1 MSYFIIFISA
11 VFVISVSNAND
22 VRFRLLQNFRQKIA
36 LQLNDSDGYMKVNT
50 RNSSC
55 VDNIDV
61 MVKIENGIIIDIR
74 FDGEACAIST
84 SATSIMIK
92 TLIGK
97 NIKEVKEII
106 ENYENMIEEK
116 EYDASVLGELVVYDS
131 VSKQPSRKK
140 CATLPFESIK
150 KIIEEIEN

>member
-1 MSYFIIFISA
+1 MDEKLKRDIILD
-11 VFVISVSNAND
+11 NY
-22 VRFRLLQNFRQKIA
+22 QNPVNRG
-36 LQLNDSDGYMKVNT
+36 LTDSDGYIKINT

-61 MVKIENGIIIDIR
+61 MAKLENGVFIDIR

-97 NIKEVKEII
+97 TVSEVKEII
-106 ENYENMIEEK
+106 ENYEKMINEEK
-116 EYDASVLGELVVYDS
+116 YDKSILGELIVYDT

-140 CATLPFESIK
+140 CAILPFESIK
-150 KIIEEIEN
+150 RIISEIEN

>member
-1 MSYFIIFISA
+1 VEEIDEKLKRDIFLE
-11 VFVISVSNAND
+11 NY
-22 VRFRLLQNFRQKIA
+22 QNPVNRG
-36 LQLNDSDGYMKVNT
+36 LTDSDGYILVNT

-61 MVKIENGIIIDIR
+61 MVKVDNGIIIDIR

-97 NIKEVKEII
+97 NIKEAKNII

-116 EYDASVLGELVVYDS
+116 EYDKDLLGELMVYETI
-131 VSKQPSRKK
+131 SKQPSRKK

-150 KIIEEIEN
+150 KVISEIES

>member
-1 MSYFIIFISA
+1 MDEKLKRDIILD
-11 VFVISVSNAND
+11 NY
-22 VRFRLLQNFRQKIA
+22 QNPVNKG
-36 LQLNDSDGYMKVNT
+36 LTDSDGYMKVNT

-116 EYDASVLGELVVYDS
+116 EYDASVLGELVVYDT

-140 CATLPFESIK
+140 CATLPFDSIK

>member
-1 MSYFIIFISA
+1 MDDKLKRDIILE
-11 VFVISVSNAND
+11 NY
-22 VRFRLLQNFRQKIA
+22 QNPVNRG
-36 LQLNDSDGYMKVNT
+36 LTDSMGYMKVNT

-61 MVKIENGIIIDIR
+61 MVKIENGIFIDIR

-97 NIKEVKEII
+97 NVNEVKEII
-106 ENYENMIEEK
+106 RNYENMINEE
-116 EYDASVLGELVVYDS
+116 EYDKDVIGELIVYDT

-150 KIIEEIEN
+150 KIISELEG

>member
-1 MSYFIIFISA
+1 MDEKLKRDIILD
-11 VFVISVSNAND
+11 NY
-22 VRFRLLQNFRQKIA
+22 QNPENKG
-36 LQLNDSDGYMKVNT
+36 LTDSDGYIRVNT

-61 MVKIENGIIIDIR
+61 MAKLENGIFIDIR

-97 NIKEVKEII
+97 NVSEVKTII
-106 ENYENMIEEK
+106 ENYEKMINEEP
-116 EYDASVLGELVVYDS
+116 YDASLLGELVVYDTI
-131 VSKQPSRKK
+131 SKQPSRKK

-150 KIIEEIEN
+150 RIIEQINL

>member
-1 MSYFIIFISA
+1 MDEKLKRDIILDNYQNPMNRGLTD
-11 VFVISVSNAND
+11 SN
-22 VRFRLLQNFRQKIA
+22 
-36 LQLNDSDGYMKVNT
+36 GYIKVNT

-55 VDNIDV
+55 VDNVDV
-61 MVKIENGIIIDIR
+61 MAKLKDGVFIDIR

-97 NIKEVKEII
+97 TIAETEKII
-106 ENYENMIEEK
+106 DNYEKMINEEE
-116 EYDASVLGELVVYDS
+116 EYDKDLLGELCVYDT

-150 KIIEEIEN
+150 KIIALAKDTK

>member
-1 MSYFIIFISA
+1 MNEKLKRDIILDNYQNPVNKGLTS
-11 VFVISVSNAND
+11 SNGYI
-22 VRFRLLQNFRQKIA
+22 KI
-36 LQLNDSDGYMKVNT
+36 NT

-61 MVKIENGIIIDIR
+61 MAKIENGIFIDIR

-97 NIKEVKEII
+97 NIKEIKEII
-106 ENYENMIEEK
+106 ENYEKMINEEQ
-116 EYDASVLGELVVYDS
+116 YDKDILGELVVYDTI
-131 VSKQPSRKK
+131 SKQPSRKK
-140 CATLPFESIK
+140 CATLPFDAIK
-150 KIIEEIEN
+150 EIIKEIEK

>member
-1 MSYFIIFISA
+1 MDEKLKRDIILDNYQNP
-11 VFVISVSNAND
+11 VNRGLTDSN
-22 VRFRLLQNFRQKIA
+22 
-36 LQLNDSDGYMKVNT
+36 GYIRVNT

-97 NIKEVKEII
+97 NIKETKEII

-116 EYDASVLGELVVYDS
+116 EYDKSLLGELIVYDT

-140 CATLPFESIK
+140 CATLPFDSIK
-150 KIIEEIEN
+150 KIISEIEN

>member
-1 MSYFIIFISA
+1 MDEKLKRDIILDNYQNP
-11 VFVISVSNAND
+11 VNKGLTDSN
-22 VRFRLLQNFRQKIA
+22 
-36 LQLNDSDGYMKVNT
+36 GYIKVNT

-61 MVKIENGIIIDIR
+61 MVIIENGIIIDIR

-97 NIKEVKEII
+97 NIKEAKEII
-106 ENYENMIEEK
+106 QNYENMIEEK
-116 EYDASVLGELVVYDS
+116 EYDASVLGELIVYDT

-150 KIIEEIEN
+150 KIIEETEK

>member
-1 MSYFIIFISA
+1 MDEKLKRDIILD
-11 VFVISVSNAND
+11 NY
-22 VRFRLLQNFRQKIA
+22 QNPVNKG
-36 LQLNDSDGYMKVNT
+36 LTDSDGYMKVNT

-74 FDGEACAIST
+74 FDGEACAFST

-116 EYDASVLGELVVYDS
+116 EYDASVLGELVVYDT

-140 CATLPFESIK
+140 CATLPFDSIK

>member
-1 MSYFIIFISA
+1 MDEKLKRDIILDNYQNP
-11 VFVISVSNAND
+11 VNKGLTDSN
-22 VRFRLLQNFRQKIA
+22 
-36 LQLNDSDGYMKVNT
+36 GYIRVNT

-92 TLIGK
+92 TLTGK
-97 NIKEVKEII
+97 NIKEAKEII
-106 ENYENMIEEK
+106 QNYENMIEEK
-116 EYDASVLGELVVYDS
+116 EYDASVLGELIVYDT

-150 KIIEEIEN
+150 AIIKEIES

>member
-1 MSYFIIFISA
+1 MDEKLKRDIILDHYQNPINRGLTD
-11 VFVISVSNAND
+11 SNGYI
-22 VRFRLLQNFRQKIA
+22 KI
-36 LQLNDSDGYMKVNT
+36 NT

-61 MVKIENGIIIDIR
+61 MAKIENGIFLDIR

-97 NIKEVKEII
+97 NVSEVKEII
-106 ENYENMIEEK
+106 DNYEKMINEEEFDK
-116 EYDASVLGELVVYDS
+116 DLIGELIVYDT

-150 KIIEEIEN
+150 QIIKEIES

>member
-1 MSYFIIFISA
+1 MDEKLKRDIILD
-11 VFVISVSNAND
+11 NY
-22 VRFRLLQNFRQKIA
+22 QNPINKG
-36 LQLNDSDGYMKVNT
+36 LVTVDGYIKVNT

-61 MVKIENGIIIDIR
+61 MAKLENGIFIDIR

-84 SATSIMIK
+84 SATSIMIR

-106 ENYENMIEEK
+106 DNYEKMINEEEYNK
-116 EYDASVLGELVVYDS
+116 ELLGDLIVYDTI
-131 VSKQPSRKK
+131 SKQPSRKK
-140 CATLPFESIK
+140 CATLPFDSIK
-150 KIIEEIEN
+150 TIIEQIEG

>member
-1 MSYFIIFISA
+1 MDEKLKRDIILDNYQNP
-11 VFVISVSNAND
+11 VNKGLTDSN
-22 VRFRLLQNFRQKIA
+22 
-36 LQLNDSDGYMKVNT
+36 GYIRVNT

-61 MVKIENGIIIDIR
+61 MVKIENVIIIDIR

-92 TLIGK
+92 TLTGK
-97 NIKEVKEII
+97 NIKEAKEII
-106 ENYENMIEEK
+106 QNYENMIEEK
-116 EYDASVLGELVVYDS
+116 EYDASVLGELIVYDT

-150 KIIEEIEN
+150 AIIKEIES

>member
-1 MSYFIIFISA
+1 MDEKLKRDIILE
-11 VFVISVSNAND
+11 NY
-22 VRFRLLQNFRQKIA
+22 QNPVNRG
-36 LQLNDSDGYMKVNT
+36 LTDSDGYILVNT

-61 MVKIENGIIIDIR
+61 MVKVDNGIIIDIR

-92 TLIGK
+92 TLVGK
-97 NIKEVKEII
+97 NIKEAKNII

-116 EYDASVLGELVVYDS
+116 EYDKDLLGELMVYETI
-131 VSKQPSRKK
+131 SKQPSRKK

-150 KIIEEIEN
+150 KVISEIEL

>member
-1 MSYFIIFISA
+1 MDEKLKRDIILD
-11 VFVISVSNAND
+11 NY
-22 VRFRLLQNFRQKIA
+22 QNPENKG
-36 LQLNDSDGYMKVNT
+36 LTDSDGYIRVNT

-61 MVKIENGIIIDIR
+61 MAKLENGIFIDIR

-97 NIKEVKEII
+97 TVYEVEAII
-106 ENYENMIEEK
+106 ENYEKMINEEP
-116 EYDASVLGELVVYDS
+116 YDASLLGELIVYDTI
-131 VSKQPSRKK
+131 SKQPSRKK
-140 CATLPFESIK
+140 CAILPFESIK
-150 KIIEEIEN
+150 QIIEKINL

>member
-1 MSYFIIFISA
+1 MDEKLKRDIILENYQIP
-11 VFVISVSNAND
+11 VNKG
-22 VRFRLLQNFRQKIA
+22 LT
-36 LQLNDSDGYMKVNT
+36 DSSGYVKVNT

-61 MVKIENGIIIDIR
+61 MAKLENGVFIDIR

-97 NIKEVKEII
+97 NVSEVKNII
-106 ENYENMIEEK
+106 DNYEKMINDE
-116 EYDASVLGELVVYDS
+116 EYDKDVLGQLVVYNTIA
-131 VSKQPSRKK
+131 KQPSRKK
-140 CATLPFESIK
+140 CAFLPFEAIK
-150 KIIEEIEN
+150 QIINEIE